1 MVVVV
6 EEGWKGRLGAV
17 HSLDRS
23 RVSAGDPSGSRG
35 ADSCRTKAPLRAAG
49 RGARS
54 GDAVGK
60 SAAGSDIWDRPVK
73 NKQPER
79 ALLLFPW
86 VPAELPDSLTGEDCR
101 HGLQVEPHG
110 TVRKLAVPRS
120 AADPVELRVLF
131 FFLLSFTVQGS

>member
-1 MVVVV
+1 MLITNEETPDLISVDHGWESVLGCGGGSGGRV
-6 EEGWKGRLGAV
+6 EGKAGGGSQLGQVPRL
-17 HSLDRS
+17 R
-23 RVSAGDPSGSRG
+23 RDPSGSRG

-49 RGARS
+49 GGARS

-86 VPAELPDSLTGEDCR
+86 VPAELLDSPTGEDCR
-101 HGLQVEPHG
+101 HGLQP
-110 TVRKLAVPRS
+110 L
-120 AADPVELRVLF
+120 
-131 FFLLSFTVQGS
+131 